1 MNNLK
6 AILLLFLLNILL
18 VACQTFKDAGSV
30 LRNDKKNTT
39 DEFLIKK
46 KEPLTQPPDFDV
58 LPTPGV
64 MVEKNVKRNE
74 ENNIKKM
81 LKANDKKSSSPSKK
95 STSTESS
102 IINQIKK

>member
-1 MNNLK
+1 LK
-6 AILLLFLLNILL
+6 TILLLFLLNILL

-30 LRNDKKNTT
+30 LRNEKKNST
-39 DEFLIKK
+39 DEFLIQK

-58 LPTPGV
+58 LPTPG
-64 MVEKNVKRNE
+64 MMTEKNVKKNE
-74 ENNIKKM
+74 EINIKKM
-81 LKANDKKSSSPSKK
+81 LKANDKKSTSLSKN

>member
-1 MNNLK
+1 MK
-6 AILLLFLLNILL
+6 TILLLFLLNILL

-30 LRNDKKNTT
+30 LRNDKKNST
-39 DEFLIKK
+39 DEFLIQK

-58 LPTPGV
+58 LPTPG
-64 MVEKNVKRNE
+64 MMTEKNVKKNE
-74 ENNIKKM
+74 EINIKKM
-81 LKANDKKSSSPSKK
+81 LKANDKKSTSLSKN

>member
-1 MNNLK
+1 MK

-18 VACQTFKDAGSV
+18 VACQTFKDAGSI
-30 LRNDKKNTT
+30 LRNEKKNST
-39 DEFLIKK
+39 DEFLIQKK
-46 KEPLTQPPDFDV
+46 DPLTQPPDFDV
-58 LPTPGV
+58 LPTPGG
-64 MVEKNVKRNE
+64 MVEKNE

-81 LKANDKKSSSPSKK
+81 LKVNDKKSTSPSKQ

>member
-1 MNNLK
+1 MK

-18 VACQTFKDAGSV
+18 VACQTIQDAGSV
-30 LRNDKKNTT
+30 LRNEKKNST
-39 DEFLIKK
+39 DEFLIQK

-58 LPTPGV
+58 LPTPGAP
-64 MVEKNVKRNE
+64 VEKNVKKNS

-81 LKANDKKSSSPSKK
+81 LKANDKKTTSLSEK

>member
-1 MNNLK
+1 MK
-6 AILLLFLLNILL
+6 TILLLFLLNILL

-30 LRNDKKNTT
+30 LRNEKKNST
-39 DEFLIKK
+39 DEFLIQK

-58 LPTPGV
+58 LPTPGAP
-64 MVEKNVKRNE
+64 VEKNVKKNS

-81 LKANDKKSSSPSKK
+81 LKANDKKTTSLSEK

>member
-1 MNNLK
+1 MK
-6 AILLLFLLNILL
+6 TILLLFLLNILL

-30 LRNDKKNTT
+30 LRNEKKNST
-39 DEFLIKK
+39 DEFLIQK

-58 LPTPGV
+58 LPTPG
-64 MVEKNVKRNE
+64 MMTEKNVKKNE
-74 ENNIKKM
+74 EINIKKM
-81 LKANDKKSSSPSKK
+81 LKANDKKSTSLSKN

>member
-1 MNNLK
+1 MK

-18 VACQTFKDAGSV
+18 VACQTLKEAGSV
-30 LRNDKKNTT
+30 LRNEKKNST
-39 DEFLIKK
+39 DEFLIQK

-58 LPTPGV
+58 LPVPGA
-64 MVEKNVKRNE
+64 MVEKNVKKNE

-81 LKANDKKSSSPSKK
+81 LKVNDKKSTPLSKK